1 MNYKPVDINEIG
13 INHEVLKKL
22 AHCLIL
28 LAEGQ
33 LQPQERY
40 VVIFFF
46 VVSKNIIGAP

>member
-1 MNYKPVDINEIG
+1 MNYKPADVNEIG

-40 VVIFFF
+40 VVNSVFI
-46 VVSKNIIGAP
+46 VS